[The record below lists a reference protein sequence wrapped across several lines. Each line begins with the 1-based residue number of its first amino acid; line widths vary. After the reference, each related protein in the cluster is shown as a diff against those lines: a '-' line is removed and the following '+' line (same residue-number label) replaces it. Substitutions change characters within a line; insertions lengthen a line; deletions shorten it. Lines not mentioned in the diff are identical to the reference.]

1 MQTLSLPETNEA
13 QVLIEATQVLL
24 DLGFALDETS
34 SALGVLVG
42 SKQRDATEAGQVA
55 AAIALSV
62 VSALLLVPVQPIWD
76 RDQTIRVN
84 LVTKPLGGARGTEL
98 RVTFERRVTTN
109 QGQSRFEALEDP
121 AMYREFLNLM
131 QQNSVAGGRT

>member
-76 RDQTIRVN
+76 RDQTIRV
-84 LVTKPLGGARGTEL
+84 
-98 RVTFERRVTTN
+98 
-109 QGQSRFEALEDP
+109 
-121 AMYREFLNLM
+121 
-131 QQNSVAGGRT
+131 